1 MRKVGRR
8 LEGRLGG
15 RLGGPPRPAS
25 PRFWHDQSGAGTVF
39 SLGLL
44 FIAALFGG
52 LAVDVGN
59 AWRYNEL
66 LKTTADVAAHAGAV
80 VLSQGGTPDDAREA
94 ALAALDYNMP
104 EARYGRILAFPM
116 EDVRPV
122 HYDAATNQIAPGSSD
137 AGGVNAIAV
146 KVQRSAASGNPIPTM
161 LLRLA
166 GGKAWDVTNESVVAL
181 VATQA
186 CQSANGLYARGVLL
200 PGPGSH
206 IGRGYCLH
214 AQGRVVPGNG
224 SLFDPGSGLSMPDL
238 ARCGSNCTDAVAQGS
253 EAAKFEANLI
263 RPDLPGLIRGLR
275 AQLTAPLRQMA
286 LSQAPARDA
295 YFAHRDLPG
304 DLSALDEVGV
314 PIGRLKTGI
323 VVQMSPAAFTRLRAV
338 PQGLVYQV
346 MCAPPAGRALPG
358 ASIPVP
364 MAQGPE
370 GAGMERILTLSGN
383 DLNGNPT
390 GRIFRNMVLI
400 SDCQIRIDPTA
411 KIEGAVIV
419 SLRGKGDGV
428 GFDIIAETGAMIGDP
443 DRKCDP
449 GHRSTLLALGSV
461 LLPAGVIGT
470 NVGVIAGGDIRISPP
485 EGPSAMIYGV
495 TGLGLHAGG
504 TISVDVMHD
513 YSACGSGGEGG
524 DAGGEAAADPFT
536 PDLMVLRQV
545 EPTPKPVRAEATD
558 GAAG

>member
-1 MRKVGRR
+1 MRKIGAQ
-8 LEGRLGG
+8 LPHAQ
-15 RLGGPPRPAS
+15 PPHAQPWHARPQ
-25 PRFWHDQSGAGTVF
+25 FWRAQFWRDQSGAGTVF

-52 LAVDVGN
+52 LAIDVGN

-80 VLSQGGTPDDAREA
+80 VLSQGGTPQDARDA
-94 ALAALDYNMP
+94 ALRALDYNMP
-104 EARYGRILAFPM
+104 EARYGRILSSPM

-122 HYDAATNQIAPGSSD
+122 HYDAATNQIAAD
-137 AGGVNAIAV
+137 TADDGGVNAIV
-146 KVQRSAASGNPIPTM
+146 VRVQRSAASGNPVPTM

-166 GGKAWDVTNESVVAL
+166 GGKAWDVSDESVVAL

-186 CQSANGLYARGVLL
+186 CHSTDGLYARGLLL

-206 IGRGYCLH
+206 VGKGYCLH
-214 AQGRVVPGNG
+214 AQERVIPGIG
-224 SLFDPGSGLSMPDL
+224 SLFETGSGLSMPDL
-238 ARCGSNCTDAVAQGS
+238 SRCGSDCTDAVSQGA
-253 EAAKFEANLI
+253 EAARFEANLI

-275 AQLTAPLRQMA
+275 DQLTAPLSRIA
-286 LSQAPARDA
+286 AKPNPARDS
-295 YFAHRDLPG
+295 YFAHRPLPV

-314 PIGRLKTGI
+314 PITRLKTGT
-323 VVQMSPAAFTRLRAV
+323 VVQMSPTAFTRLRVV

-346 MCAPPAGRALPG
+346 MCAPPPGKALPG
-358 ASIPVP
+358 ASIPAP
-364 MAQGPE
+364 LAPGEAGQGE
-370 GAGMERILTLSGN
+370 DRILKLSGN
-383 DLNGNPT
+383 DQNGNPV
-390 GRIFRNMVLI
+390 GRVFRNMVLI
-400 SDCQIRIDPTA
+400 SDCQIRIEPTA

-419 SLRGKGDGV
+419 SLRGKEDGA
-428 GFDIIAETGAMIGDP
+428 GFDILAETGAAIGDP
-443 DRKCDP
+443 DRNCDP

-470 NVGVIAGGDIRISPP
+470 NVGVVAGGDIRISPP
-485 EGPSAMIYGV
+485 EGPGAMIYGV

-504 TISVDVMHD
+504 AISVDVAHD
-513 YSACGSGGEGG
+513 YTACGVGGQV
-524 DAGGEAAADPFT
+524 ATDPFS

-545 EPTPKPVRAEATD
+545 EPTPKPVRAEATA